1 MLWLDNF
8 LSILLFFD
16 CLADGAIF
24 LLPPPENRALFVFFF
39 TPRKKKQENG
49 NFFLL
54 SYIRSVAR
62 EGNMRRKI
70 NSIIINKP
78 SPHSPTGRKNPL
90 LLHDKF
96 APLCLSEKMW
106 GKKRDPDFSFFF
118 PSLRSCPSYAAV
130 VQGKPNICS
139 QNCFRGRL
147 SLFLDIFYNF
157 DFFSRL
163 RSKKVVYFRRY
174 LLPNQASLV
183 GATIFD
189 WSTILQFKFNKT
201 A

>member
-1 MLWLDNF
+1 MLLWLDNF

-106 GKKRDPDFSFFF
+106 EKKRDPDFSFF
-118 PSLRSCPSYAAV
+118 SLPPRSCPSYAAVV

-139 QNCFRGRL
+139 QNCSRGL
-147 SLFLDIFYNF
+147 KTPFDLVLDIFYILI
-157 DFFSRL
+157 FFQP
-163 RSKKVVYFRRY
+163 KK
-174 LLPNQASLV
+174 
-183 GATIFD
+183 
-189 WSTILQFKFNKT
+189 
-201 A
+201 